1 MNVTVND
8 FIFIHNLIYK
18 PMEEIIYSNVQSKIP
33 TPFYVVCSVR
43 TAIDSRVAAGSN
55 YEIVDWTNTVVALP
69 YVIRTSR
76 DPDMTARYW
85 AVDIMAG
92 GFATRA
98 EAQAWIDV
106 NGNGGMGSIE
116 CVPSGTEI

>member
-1 MNVTVND
+1 
-8 FIFIHNLIYK
+8 
-18 PMEEIIYSNVQSKIP
+18 MEEIIYSNVQSKIP

-43 TAIDSRVAAGSN
+43 TAINSRVAAGSN
-55 YEIVDWTNTVVALP
+55 YEIVDWTDTVVALP
-69 YVIRTSR
+69 YVIRTTSGAN
-76 DPDMTARYW
+76 PTRYW

-92 GFATRA
+92 GYATSA

-116 CVPSGTEI
+116 CVPTGTEI